1 MRITDPRAIRA
12 LAHPLRLDLIEALAT
27 LGPST
32 AARCGRHLGVSQASC
47 SFHLR
52 QLAKYGF
59 VEEAPPGPDR
69 RERTWRLTDVEQ
81 AWESGPMT
89 DQLDRV
95 FVQREADRM
104 IAWTGRRDGEPAE
117 WRDAAFVGGATLP
130 VTAEELL
137 QLRRDL
143 RAVLEPYVTRLTDP
157 AARPDG
163 ARFVRLVLAGTPGPG
178 DARPAAEDAG
188 PAAEDAGSA
197 AEDAPPAVA
206 DVGSAVADVGSAVED
221 APPAAAEDAPP
232 AAAEDAPPAAAEDA
246 PPAAAED
253 APPAAA
259 EDAPPAAAEDAP
271 PAAAEDARPAVEDA
285 GPAAPGGGAA
295 DTAETGPR
303 DA

>member
-1 MRITDPRAIRA
+1 VLITDPRAIRA
-12 LAHPLRLDLIEALAT
+12 LAHPLRLDLIEALAA

-59 VEEAPPGPDR
+59 VEEAPPGRDR
-69 RERTWRLTDVEQ
+69 RERTWQLTEVEQ

-104 IAWTGRRDGEPAE
+104 IGWTGRRDGEPVE

-137 QLRRDL
+137 RLRRDL
-143 RAVLEPYVTRLTDP
+143 RAVLEPYLTRLTDP

-163 ARFVRLVLAGTPGPG
+163 ARFVRILLAGTPGP
-178 DARPAAEDAG
+178 DEAA
-188 PAAEDAGSA
+188 SA
-197 AEDAPPAVA
+197 AED
-206 DVGSAVADVGSAVED
+206 DG
-221 APPAAAEDAPP
+221 
-232 AAAEDAPPAAAEDA
+232 
-246 PPAAAED
+246 
-253 APPAAA
+253 
-259 EDAPPAAAEDAP
+259 
-271 PAAAEDARPAVEDA
+271 RT
-285 GPAAPGGGAA
+285 AA
-295 DTAETGPR
+295 DGASAGTPR
-303 DA
+303 STRRGE

>member
-1 MRITDPRAIRA
+1 MSLTLPYVKGSFGIVRITDPRAIRA
-12 LAHPLRLDLIEALAT
+12 LAHPLRLDLIEALAI

-69 RERTWRLTDVEQ
+69 RERTWQLTDVEQ

-104 IAWTGRRDGEPAE
+104 VAWTARRNGEPAE
-117 WRDAAFVGGATLP
+117 WQDAAFVGGGTLP

-137 QLRRDL
+137 RLRRDL
-143 RAVLEPYVTRLTDP
+143 RAVLEPYLTRLTDP

-163 ARFVRLVLAGTPGPG
+163 ARFVRIFLAGTPGPK
-178 DARPAAEDAG
+178 DVT
-188 PAAEDAGSA
+188 SA
-197 AEDAPPAVA
+197 AENDGPVA
-206 DVGSAVADVGSAVED
+206 ADSD
-221 APPAAAEDAPP
+221 S
-232 AAAEDAPPAAAEDA
+232 
-246 PPAAAED
+246 
-253 APPAAA
+253 
-259 EDAPPAAAEDAP
+259 
-271 PAAAEDARPAVEDA
+271 A
-285 GPAAPGGGAA
+285 GP
-295 DTAETGPR
+295 PR
-303 DA
+303 SARRGE